1 MAATTRVKVKRETL
15 LGRMQKERA
24 MVVSKFERDTAQYE
38 QALEQF
44 LLKLEDEVEKFLELI
59 GTDRER
65 ALERVD
71 AKSYGGKGGVQVTFS
86 RVKLPVAPRLDTQ
99 RLDRQI
105 AVLEAAEDEVLSI
118 AAEDEYARYL

>member
-15 LGRMQKERA
+15 LKQMQKERDR
-24 MVVSKFERDTAQYE
+24 VVAKYERENEQYE
-38 QALEQF
+38 QALDQF
-44 LLKLEDEVEKFLELI
+44 LVKLETAVDEFANLI
-59 GTDRER
+59 GNDRDR
-65 ALERVD
+65 ALERMD
-71 AKSYGGKGGVQVTFS
+71 SASYRGGVKITIPKL
-86 RVKLPVAPRLDTQ
+86 KLPREPHLDTQ